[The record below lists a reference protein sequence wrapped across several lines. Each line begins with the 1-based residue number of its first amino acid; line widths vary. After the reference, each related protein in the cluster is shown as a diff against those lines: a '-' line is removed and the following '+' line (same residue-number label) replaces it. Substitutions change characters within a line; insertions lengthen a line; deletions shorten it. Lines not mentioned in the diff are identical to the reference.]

1 MADVSSNGQPQTNTT
16 QTNGSNKAAK
26 PKKRGGKVLIIVAV
40 LFLAIALSGLG
51 FIVYTYMHGQEEYDA
66 LVPYMHV
73 EDESN
78 PTLGSIK
85 VDWKGLSK
93 INSDIVGWI
102 YFPKTNINYPIVW
115 REGDDSYY
123 MKHNFGKNS
132 VGDFGAEYGCPV
144 LSSVN
149 SPKWTDQL
157 NFVAGHNMINGT
169 MFTFFENM
177 QETDVFN
184 SHRTIYILT
193 PEGNFRLEAMTC
205 NKIMGAS
212 ITTVIP
218 NFNTEQEF
226 HAYLQERI
234 DTSLVKP
241 KPALKP
247 VNEVKQAMA
256 FYTCSE
262 PDNTFRIIVY
272 AEVKEFLPTG
282 SDKARDSSMVNQKY
296 IDKIDSAVNERLK

>member
-1 MADVSSNGQPQTNTT
+1 MVDANPTEQVQTSGVQKSGND
-16 QTNGSNKAAK
+16 SRK
-26 PKKRGGKVLIIVAV
+26 PRKRGGKALIIVAI

-51 FIVYTYMHGQEEYDA
+51 FILYTYMQGQEEYDS
-66 LVPYMHV
+66 LVPYLHV
-73 EDESN
+73 EDESHPN
-78 PTLGSIK
+78 LGNMT

-115 REGDDSYY
+115 REGDDAYY
-123 MKHNFGKNS
+123 MKHNFGQNS

-149 SPKWTDQL
+149 SPKWTDQA

-169 MFTFFENM
+169 MFTFFESM
-177 QETDVFN
+177 QESDVFN

-193 PEGNFRLEAMTC
+193 PEGNFRLEAITC
-205 NKIMGAS
+205 NKIMGS
-212 ITTVIP
+212 STSTVIP
-218 NFNTEQEF
+218 NFETEQEF
-226 HAYLQERI
+226 HDYIQERV
-234 DTSLVKP
+234 DSSLVKP
-241 KPALKP
+241 KPALGSIDDI
-247 VNEVKQAMA
+247 KQIMA

-272 AEVKEFLPTG
+272 AEVKEYLPTG
-282 SDKARDSSMVNQKY
+282 SDKALESSMVDQRY

>member
-1 MADVSSNGQPQTNTT
+1 MTETSAGNAPRNPE
-16 QTNGSNKAAK
+16 TNGDAVAAK
-26 PKKRGGKVLIIVAV
+26 PKKKGFPKVILT
-40 LFLAIALSGLG
+40 LAILLLVCALGGLG
-51 FIVYTYMHGQEEYDA
+51 FLAYTYMQGQQEYDS

-78 PTLGSIK
+78 PNLGSMT

-93 INSDIVGWI
+93 INPDIVGWI
-102 YFPKTNINYPIVW
+102 FFPGTNINYPIVW
-115 REGDDSYY
+115 REDDDSYY
-123 MKHNFGKNS
+123 MKHNFGQNS

-149 SPKWTDQL
+149 SPKWTDQA

-169 MFTFFENM
+169 MFTFFESM
-177 QETDVFN
+177 QENSTFN

-193 PEGNFRLEAMTC
+193 PDGNFRLEAITC
-205 NKIMGAS
+205 NKIMGS
-212 ITTVIP
+212 SRTTVIP
-218 NFNTEQEF
+218 NFDSEQEF
-226 HAYLQERI
+226 KAYLQERI
-234 DTSLVKP
+234 DSSLVTP
-241 KPALKP
+241 DPP
-247 VNEVKQAMA
+247 IGSVDDIKQVMA

-282 SDKARDSSMVNQKY
+282 SDKALETSMVDQKY
-296 IDKIDSAVNERLK
+296 VDKIDSAVKERLK

>member
-1 MADVSSNGQPQTNTT
+1 MADNNPANQAQVANQANKTKPVKSRKSGVS
-16 QTNGSNKAAK
+16 KIL
-26 PKKRGGKVLIIVAV
+26 VIIAI
-40 LFLAIALSGLG
+40 LLLAIALSGLG
-51 FIVYTYMHGQEEYDA
+51 FLFYTYMQGQEEYDS
-66 LVPYMHV
+66 LVPYLHV
-73 EDESN
+73 EDNEN

-115 REGDDSYY
+115 REDDDAFY

-149 SPKWTDQL
+149 SPKWTDQA

-169 MFTFFENM
+169 MFTFFESM
-177 QETDVFN
+177 QESKVFN

-193 PEGNFRLEAMTC
+193 PDGNFRLEAIAC
-205 NKIMGAS
+205 DKIMGS
-212 ITTVIP
+212 SSTTVIP
-218 NFNTEQEF
+218 NFETEEDF
-226 HAYLQERI
+226 HAYIQDRI
-234 DTSLVKP
+234 DASLVTP
-241 KPALKP
+241 DPALGP
-247 VNEVKQAMA
+247 VDDIKQIMG

-262 PDNTFRIIVY
+262 PDNTFRIMVY
-272 AEVKEFLPTG
+272 AEVKEYLPTG
-282 SDKARDSSMVNQKY
+282 SDHALESSMVDQKY
-296 IDKIDSAVNERLK
+296 VDKIDSAVNERLK